1 MGRRTL
7 PSVVITA
14 GLRPKSAMK
23 FGHNK
28 LLSLHGMCG
37 HAVFSLIMLNK
48 SCPGSS
54 PQVSASGTVPAC
66 AAVVELRDPKPSAS
80 DTSLVS
86 KQSVALAGSS
96 CWHPPAHS
104 SVLSCPL
111 TRLGQRNLTLASSQ
125 PHSGRKSHEAV
136 LIQKN
141 GVKFKSHDERTL
153 SFHLSG
159 SCTH

>member
-1 MGRRTL
+1 MGYRTL
-7 PSVVITA
+7 PSVVITS

-86 KQSVALAGSS
+86 KQSMALAGSS

-104 SVLSCPL
+104 SVLSCPSHPSGGEKPHWL
-111 TRLGQRNLTLASSQ
+111 PANLTLVGKAMKQSSF
-125 PHSGRKSHEAV
+125 RKMGSNSILMMKE
-136 LIQKN
+136 
-141 GVKFKSHDERTL
+141 L
-153 SFHLSG
+153 SLFI
-159 SCTH
+159 